1 MWNPKANKEG
11 FAPSAVE
18 VLRIIDETLD
28 AYFQLPI
35 PMHPALLPDL
45 MSGLDR
51 CLQYY
56 AIKAKS
62 GCGKVLQCSIYPCV
76 LIFGFLIAVSL
87 NVICR
92 ITEHLHTNYASI
104 NQMYNRIKV
113 SRCMEKERKVTK
125 STEKEFSGCNNKWG

>member
-1 MWNPKANKEG
+1 MIKKVWNPQANEGG

-28 AYFQLPI
+28 AFFLLPI

-56 AIKAKS
+56 VSKAKS
-62 GCGKVLQCSIYPCV
+62 GCGN
-76 LIFGFLIAVSL
+76 F
-87 NVICR
+87 
-92 ITEHLHTNYASI
+92 
-104 NQMYNRIKV
+104 
-113 SRCMEKERKVTK
+113 
-125 STEKEFSGCNNKWG
+125 